1 MRFKLVRR
9 DGQID
14 MIRAEKK
21 RCKENEM
28 QNASISWNGEQRHD
42 ATISKFPFTAQARI
56 LMFVL
61 SNSTTIYAI
70 KYSLAKTKFQCEYY
84 L

>member
-1 MRFKLVRR
+1 MRFTLVRR

-28 QNASISWNGEQRHD
+28 QNASRSWNREQRHD
-42 ATISKFPFTAQARI
+42 AFISKFPFTAQARI
-56 LMFVL
+56 
-61 SNSTTIYAI
+61 
-70 KYSLAKTKFQCEYY
+70 
-84 L
+84 